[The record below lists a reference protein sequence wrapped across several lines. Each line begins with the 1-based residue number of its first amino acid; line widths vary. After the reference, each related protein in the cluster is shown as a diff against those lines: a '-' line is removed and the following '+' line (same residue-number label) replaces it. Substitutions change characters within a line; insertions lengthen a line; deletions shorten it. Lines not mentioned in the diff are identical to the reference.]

1 MWHSGSQIRLYR
13 WKDIHSGLERG
24 ECPGSQQE
32 IRTDSF
38 TAFEIETNHKEEQI
52 YENAN
57 GITYIHSQQAGVD
70 WCSKP
75 DRVFSADRGCVL
87 LGFIAGGALFA
98 LVLSTPSELP
108 LFTFHASSGILLAIE
123 QYSRTIATIV
133 LSLIMG
139 LGIIS
144 IVGNVL
150 DIVQMRVQLGTV
162 SKRFLDNNGWL

>member
-1 MWHSGSQIRLYR
+1 MMKDKALEELFLAQRPKFDDKDEFMARLTQKLDAVEYLR
-13 WKDIHSGLERG
+13 QYEEANLRRYKYAMIA
-24 ECPGSQQE
+24 
-32 IRTDSF
+32 
-38 TAFEIETNHKEEQI
+38 AFV
-52 YENAN
+52 A
-57 GITYIHSQQAGVD
+57 
-70 WCSKP
+70 
-75 DRVFSADRGCVL
+75 
-87 LGFIAGGALFA
+87 GFIAGGALFA

-144 IVGNVL
+144 IVSNVL

-162 SKRFLDNNGWL
+162 SNGSYRMHGDEYDKREEKYYCRIIRLFFFPFCLTLL

>member
-1 MWHSGSQIRLYR
+1 MMKDKALEELFLAQRPKFDDKDEFMARLTKKLDAVEYLR
-13 WKDIHSGLERG
+13 QYEEANLRRYKYAMVA
-24 ECPGSQQE
+24 
-32 IRTDSF
+32 
-38 TAFEIETNHKEEQI
+38 AFV
-52 YENAN
+52 A
-57 GITYIHSQQAGVD
+57 GIV
-70 WCSKP
+70 
-75 DRVFSADRGCVL
+75 V
-87 LGFIAGGALFA
+87 GGALLA

-162 SKRFLDNNGWL
+162 SKRFLDNNG